1 MGLKTTR
8 VRSLSGEQLIFS
20 NNDLL
25 SSRVRN
31 YKRMYER
38 RIAFSIGVTYQ
49 TPPEIIEIIPGLIE
63 EIVSGQPDARF
74 DRCHFK
80 AFGDFAI
87 VFETVYFVLL
97 PDYAVYMNVQ
107 QAINLAIMR
116 TFAERNVEFAYP
128 TQTLF
133 VQREPSEGE

>member
-1 MGLKTTR
+1 M
-8 VRSLSGEQLIFS
+8 
-20 NNDLL
+20 
-25 SSRVRN
+25 
-31 YKRMYER
+31 
-38 RIAFSIGVTYQ
+38 
-49 TPPEIIEIIPGLIE
+49 
-63 EIVSGQPDARF
+63 SGQPDVRF

-80 AFGDFAI
+80 EFGDFAI

-133 VQREPSEGE
+133 VQRETTESE